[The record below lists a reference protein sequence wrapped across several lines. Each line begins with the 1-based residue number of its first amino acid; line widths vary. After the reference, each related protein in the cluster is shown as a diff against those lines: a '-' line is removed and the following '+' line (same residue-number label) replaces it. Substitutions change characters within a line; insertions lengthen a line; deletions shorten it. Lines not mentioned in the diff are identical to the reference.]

1 MPPQLTRIALLGP
14 PGAGKGTQAKR
25 IVERLGLVHLSSGDI
40 LRDEVAKA
48 TDLGRTANTYMER
61 GELVPDGLII
71 DMIRGRIEAAEAGF
85 LLDGFPRTVDQAEA
99 LGAIT
104 PLEVVV
110 NIGLTRD
117 EVVRRL
123 TARRV
128 CEGCGKIYNLLYD
141 PPADAS
147 ICPSCSGRL
156 LQRDDDKADV
166 IENRYDV
173 YERST
178 APLID
183 YYRERGLL
191 RDVDGSRSSD
201 AITADILAILNG

>member
-1 MPPQLTRIALLGP
+1 MLSRVALLGP

-25 IVERLGLVHLSSGDI
+25 ITQDTGLVHLSSGDI
-40 LRDEVAKA
+40 LREEVSRA
-48 TDLGRTANTYMER
+48 TELGRTASSYMEL

-71 DMIRGRIEAAEAGF
+71 DMIRGRIESAGTGF
-85 LLDGFPRTVDQAEA
+85 LLDGFPRTVEQAEA
-99 LGAIT
+99 LGKIT
-104 PLEVVV
+104 ALDVVI
-110 NIGLTRD
+110 NIELARE

-128 CEGCGKIYNLLYD
+128 CSRCGVIYNLLYD
-141 PPADAS
+141 PPEEESTCAA
-147 ICPSCSGRL
+147 CGGEL
-156 LQRDDDKADV
+156 LQRDDDKQAV

-183 YYRERGLL
+183 YYRDRGLL
-191 RDVDGSRSSD
+191 RDVDGTRSSD
-201 AITADILAILNG
+201 AILSEIMAILSG